1 MCLDTPETCRDR
13 RNILRMNCASSWFF
27 FTTLLT
33 FTGGKKSHHYR
44 ALVFNKNISRA
55 YLCTVSNG
63 YTPWMLYGPPTPN
76 LQVFPLH
83 MLANNGF
90 GSREQFFALFPFLSL
105 NLLAEIRL
113 CSKYHLSHERSESIS
128 CNNILPLSWR
138 DSVILQRH
146 IYKQVLEK

>member
-1 MCLDTPETCRDR
+1 
-13 RNILRMNCASSWFF
+13 
-27 FTTLLT
+27 
-33 FTGGKKSHHYR
+33 
-44 ALVFNKNISRA
+44 
-55 YLCTVSNG
+55 
-63 YTPWMLYGPPTPN
+63 
-76 LQVFPLH
+76 
-83 MLANNGF
+83 
-90 GSREQFFALFPFLSL
+90 LSL